1 MSSLLQWPFTT
12 CRFLPPSR
20 LGSIWYILQRSAICP
35 SSLIVLA
42 CLSQRMFAGCQGW
55 GDLQVRCQRP
65 RGPAGQAKDLHR
77 RFLRRQARHQVPG
90 PSPII
95 ERPIAAGTP
104 VESPYDFY
112 SGYLKAITSFIGLA
126 PIVAASVTTAGPDKA
141 ESLDKAHAAIDA
153 LDL

>member
-1 MSSLLQWPFTT
+1 
-12 CRFLPPSR
+12 
-20 LGSIWYILQRSAICP
+20 
-35 SSLIVLA
+35 
-42 CLSQRMFAGCQGW
+42 MFPGCQGW
-55 GDLQVRCQRP
+55 GDLQVRCQRH
-65 RGPAGQAKDLHR
+65 RGPACQAKDLHR
-77 RFLRRQARHQVPG
+77 RFLRRQARQQVPG

-95 ERPIAAGTP
+95 ERPNAAGTP